1 MPDATYDTSS
11 DPPGVTDPID
21 LVITFEYYGN
31 SLPRKFNYCA
41 HERDRD
47 LPSYQSTTRED
58 VTILATRM
66 IQAHRINNLLDT
78 KVKAIAWQAFNK
90 RWGIDTTRTHRKHYR
105 PRE

>member
-1 MPDATYDTSS
+1 MPSAPNADAVA
-11 DPPGVTDPID
+11 VTDPID

-47 LPSYQSTTRED
+47 LPSWQAPSGEA
-58 VTILATRM
+58 VVALATRM
-66 IQAHRINNLLDT
+66 IQAYRINNLLDT
-78 KVKAIAWQAFNK
+78 KVKAHEWQAFNK